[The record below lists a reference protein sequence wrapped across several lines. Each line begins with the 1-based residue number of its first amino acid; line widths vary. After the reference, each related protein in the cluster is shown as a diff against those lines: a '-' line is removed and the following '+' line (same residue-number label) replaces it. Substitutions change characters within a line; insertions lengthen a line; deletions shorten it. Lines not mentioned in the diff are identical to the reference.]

1 MRYARLYDGTLAED
15 YIRAMDQIEGLTQSV
30 EAPSSVKE
38 RVMSQLEGL
47 QQELENP
54 EQKAL
59 VASIQAS
66 ILELMPFENIYPER
80 DW

>member
-1 MRYARLYDGTLAED
+1 MRYARLYDGTLAKD
-15 YIRAMDQIEGLTQSV
+15 YFRAMDQIKGLTQSV
-30 EAPSSVKE
+30 EVPSNIKE
-38 RVMSQLEGL
+38 RVLAQLEDL
-47 QQELENP
+47 QQELDTP

-66 ILELMPFENIYPER
+66 ILELMPSENMYPER